1 MSNKSDLQAL
11 NANYA
16 ALIETLKGKATGGS
30 GGGSIETCTVG
41 VTVKGGYGIAYNTV
55 DEDGNLIL
63 KTFCSPLNNYEFSF
77 TVVKGTILYA
87 GAFQLVSTTYTVSKS
102 GEISYVNS
110 SNSSQG
116 RANELGVG
124 FLVEGDGT
132 ISVT

>member
-1 MSNKSDLQAL
+1 M
-11 NANYA
+11 
-16 ALIETLKGKATGGS
+16 
-30 GGGSIETCTVG
+30 
-41 VTVKGGYGIAYNTV
+41 KGGYGIAYNTV

-63 KTFCSPLNNYEFSF
+63 KTFCSSLSNYEFSF
-77 TVVKGTILYA
+77 TVVKGTYLYA
-87 GAFQLVSTTYTVSKS
+87 GAFQLVATTYTVSKS
-102 GEISYVNS
+102 GEISYANS